1 MKKERTHTDNI
12 NSCIDRVRL
21 IRRMNALI
29 SSLPRLAQ
37 DGPIEMAAQPETLT
51 VGQTEDN
58 FDCNRMCVGTRYKE
72 FSMVIYE
79 KNEVELPGINN
90 SQDQPRFGHH

>member
-1 MKKERTHTDNI
+1 MKTERTHTYNI

-37 DGPIEMAAQPETLT
+37 DRPIEMAAQPETLT
-51 VGQTEDN
+51 VRQRQTSISIPL
-58 FDCNRMCVGTRYKE
+58 FDHSHLAFET
-72 FSMVIYE
+72 
-79 KNEVELPGINN
+79 
-90 SQDQPRFGHH
+90 DH